1 MVWAIILI
9 SMIYYSSKRW
19 LKPAEYACQ
28 LWYFILTSGVDPRAL
43 NIIYRDLSY
52 EKTPWMDSLW
62 EITAKKGC
70 LYIKHS
76 ISQSHRLNIVALHIY
91 ESWEVYYNLSKQMQ
105 EYIIPCSKKNVAA
118 VFILMSHWLPSNC
131 VLPQCKHEVYLNYG
145 YKSVVMLWYLQWEH
159 TCFIVA
165 CIFCFNGYQIYHVQ

>member
-1 MVWAIILI
+1 MIDCLEKGSKRISHFSFMVWAIILI

-105 EYIIPCSKKNVAA
+105 EYIIPCSKKMLQQCLYWCPTDYPVIVCFHNVN
-118 VFILMSHWLPSNC
+118 M
-131 VLPQCKHEVYLNYG
+131 
-145 YKSVVMLWYLQWEH
+145 KS
-159 TCFIVA
+159 I
-165 CIFCFNGYQIYHVQ
+165 